1 MFRLGLQASQIGCS
15 PSR

>member
-15 PSR
+15 LSR